1 MIDTTSVS
9 LHQDSSSSVE
19 DSDDDIEAAMQ
30 KQLTELKQQKK
41 VGDKFTYLVTG
52 VNQMLFMKASIEN
65 HNNLTYKIL
74 G

>member
-9 LHQDSSSSVE
+9 LHQDSSVE
-19 DSDDDIEAAMQ
+19 DSDEDIEAAMQ